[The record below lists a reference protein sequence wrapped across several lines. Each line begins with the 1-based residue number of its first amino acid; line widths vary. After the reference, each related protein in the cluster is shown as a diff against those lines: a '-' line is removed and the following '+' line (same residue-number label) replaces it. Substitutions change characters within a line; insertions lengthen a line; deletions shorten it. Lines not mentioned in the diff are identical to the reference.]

1 MKRAIATDPAATA
14 WQRSSR
20 RVFSWLLAL
29 LCLLAAAL
37 VICRLRPLPTAPGY
51 ALSAPRTG
59 SRLPSADADEPAVEA
74 GTAENAVNV
83 NTAGVDEL
91 CAIPGVGPALAR
103 AIIDER
109 LTNGLFHYPEDLLC
123 VHGIGEKTL
132 VKLLPYMKL
141 K

>member
-1 MKRAIATDPAATA
+1 MKRAIVTDPAATA

-51 ALSAPRTG
+51 ALPAPRIG
-59 SRLPSADADEPAVEA
+59 SRLPSAAADSPAAVA

-83 NTAGVDEL
+83 NTAGMDEL
-91 CAIPGVGPALAR
+91 CTIPGVGPTLAQ

-109 LTNGLFHYPEDLLC
+109 LAHGLFYYPEDLLC
-123 VHGIGEKTL
+123 VRGIGDKTL
-132 VKLLPYMKL
+132 IKLLPYMKL
-141 K
+141 E